1 VTGKKAQRKDA
12 EVVRMVM
19 LTPHQF
25 LGVFTIKDNDR
36 TSLCTESLDPGI
48 SVYGEKLIIHEDKEY
63 RIWSTRRSK
72 LSAAIKMGLSEMPI
86 QPSSKILY
94 LGAASGTTVSHCSDI
109 LGTKGTI
116 YAVEFSE
123 RTARELIHLAASR
136 NNIVPIVEDA
146 RHPTRYS
153 SVVAGPIEVVYQ
165 DVAQPNQ
172 ATILYENLKTFCSF
186 GAWGMLAIKA
196 RSIDSTSNLDE
207 IYSKEI
213 STLDSLGL
221 QIVDNIDLSPLE
233 KDHRFI
239 VCRVTEEM
247 T

>member
-1 VTGKKAQRKDA
+1 V
-12 EVVRMVM
+12 EVSKFKF
-19 LTPHQF
+19 P
-25 LGVFTIKDNDR
+25 GVFTIKDNDR
-36 TSLCTESLDPGI
+36 TSLCTQSLLPGT
-48 SVYGEKLIIHEDKEY
+48 SVYGEKLIKVDNKEY

-72 LSAAIKMGLSEMPI
+72 LSAALKNGLSEMPI
-86 QPSSKILY
+86 QPGSRILY

-109 LGTKGTI
+109 VGEMGTI

-123 RTARELIHLAASR
+123 RTARNLVHLAANR
-136 NNIVPIVEDA
+136 NNILPIIEDA
-146 RHPTRYS
+146 RHPTRYA

-172 ATILYENLKTFCSF
+172 ANILYENLKTFCSF

-196 RSIDSTSNLDE
+196 RSIDSASSLDE

-213 STLDSLGL
+213 STLDNYGL
-221 QIVDNIDLSPLE
+221 QIVENVDLNPLE

-239 VCRVTEEM
+239 VCRVSEELK
-247 T
+247 

>member
-1 VTGKKAQRKDA
+1 MNVSQHKF
-12 EVVRMVM
+12 
-19 LTPHQF
+19 P
-25 LGVFTIKDNDR
+25 GVYTIKTTDR
-36 TSLCTESLDPGI
+36 TSFCTQSLKPGI
-48 SVYGEKLIIHEDKEY
+48 SVYGEKLINVDDKEY

-72 LSAAIKMGLSEMPI
+72 LSAALKNGLSEMPI
-86 QPSSKILY
+86 QPGSKILY

-109 LGTKGTI
+109 VGNRGAI

-123 RTARELIHLAASR
+123 RTARNLIHLAAAR
-136 NNIVPIVEDA
+136 NNILPVIEDA
-146 RHPTRYS
+146 RHPTRYA

-172 ATILYENLKTFCSF
+172 ADILYENLKTFCSF

-196 RSIDSTSNLDE
+196 RSIDSASSLDE

-213 STLDSLGL
+213 ASLDNLGL
-221 QIVDNIDLSPLE
+221 QIVENVDLNPLE

-239 VCRVTEEM
+239 VCRVSEELK
-247 T
+247 

>member
-1 VTGKKAQRKDA
+1 MSVSQHKF
-12 EVVRMVM
+12 
-19 LTPHQF
+19 P
-25 LGVFTIKDNDR
+25 GVFTIKDKER
-36 TSLCTESLDPGI
+36 TSFCTQSLTPGT
-48 SVYGEKLIIHEDKEY
+48 SVYGEKLINIDGKEY

-72 LSAAIKMGLSEMPI
+72 LSAALKNGLSEMPI
-86 QPSSKILY
+86 QPGSKILY

-109 LGTKGTI
+109 VGDKGAI

-123 RTARELIHLAASR
+123 RTARNLIHLAAAR
-136 NNIVPIVEDA
+136 NNIFPVIEDA
-146 RHPTRYS
+146 RHPTRYA

-172 ATILYENLKTFCSF
+172 AGILYENLKTFCSF

-196 RSIDSTSNLDE
+196 RSIDSASNLDE

-213 STLDSLGL
+213 ATLDNLGL
-221 QIVDNIDLSPLE
+221 QIVDNVDLNPLE

-239 VCRVTEEM
+239 VCRVSEELK
-247 T
+247 

>member
-1 VTGKKAQRKDA
+1 MVT
-12 EVVRMVM
+12 VM
-19 LTPHQF
+19 PYQF
-25 LGVFTIKDNDR
+25 PGVYTIKDKDR
-36 TSLCTESLDPGI
+36 TSICTESLAPGI
-48 SVYGEKLIIHEDKEY
+48 SVYGERLISHEDKEY

-72 LSAAIKMGLSEMPI
+72 LSAAIKNGLSEMPI
-86 QPSSKILY
+86 QPGSKILY

-109 LGTKGTI
+109 LGHNGLV

-136 NNIVPIVEDA
+136 NNIIPIVEDA
-146 RHPTRYS
+146 RHPTRYTPM
-153 SVVAGPIEVVYQ
+153 VAGPIEVVYQ

-196 RSIDSTSNLDE
+196 RSIDSASDLDE
-207 IYSKEI
+207 IYSKELA
-213 STLDSLGL
+213 TLDNLGL
-221 QIVDNIDLSPLE
+221 QIVENIDLSPLE

-239 VCRVTEEM
+239 VCRVAEEL